1 MTYDS
6 LPADDDLIATLV
18 KRSTPVECDA
28 SGVLFRQGEIPEG
41 IHLLESG
48 EAVLTMVSHT
58 GETVLCLHVG
68 PGSLLGLPALLADE
82 PYTLTAQLRQG
93 SRARLIPRKDFNELI
108 KRDAASCRK
117 VLTLVAAEVGAARRA
132 FFRA

>member
-6 LPADDDLIATLV
+6 LAADRDLIAILR
-18 KRSTPVECDA
+18 KRSRAVVCDA
-28 SGVLFRQGEIPEG
+28 SGILFRQGDTPEG

-48 EAVLTMVSHT
+48 EAVLAMVSHT
-58 GETVLCLHVG
+58 GETVLCVHAG

-82 PYTLTAQLRQG
+82 PYTLTAQIREG
-93 SRARLIPRKDFNELI
+93 SKVRLIARTDFNDLI
-108 KRDAASCRK
+108 KKDAVSCRK
-117 VLTLVAAEVGAARRA
+117 VLTLVAAEVGEARRA

>member
-18 KRSTPVECDA
+18 KRSRPVECDA
-28 SGVLFRQGEIPEG
+28 RGVLFRQGEIPER

-82 PYTLTAQLRQG
+82 PYTLTAQIREG
-93 SRARLIPRKDFNELI
+93 SRARLISRKDFNDLI

>member
-6 LPADDDLIATLV
+6 LAADPDLIAAIR
-18 KRSTPVECDA
+18 KRSRPVTVAA
-28 SGVLFRQGEIPEG
+28 SGLLFGQGDTPEG

-58 GETVLCLHVG
+58 GETVLCLLVG

-82 PYTLTAQLRQG
+82 PYTLTAQIRAG
-93 SRARLIPRKDFNELI
+93 SKLRLIARADFNDMI
-108 KRDAASCRK
+108 KADATSCRK
-117 VLTLVAAEVGAARRA
+117 VLTLVAAEVGEARRA
-132 FFRA
+132 FFKA